1 LRLSGNSLNAN
12 LYHQGTKT
20 PRKAGMILRSGG
32 FEFQNLR
39 LTCFVFFGQC
49 CGLFWRVPGEPADV
63 ETAA

>member
-1 LRLSGNSLNAN
+1 VKSLRLSR
-12 LYHQGTKT
+12 H
-20 PRKAGMILRSGG
+20 
-32 FEFQNLR
+32 

>member
-1 LRLSGNSLNAN
+1 MDTAI
-12 LYHQGTKT
+12 KI
-20 PRKAGMILRSGG
+20 AGGLVAVVVG
-32 FEFQNLR
+32 FLLKIAYDRWSSR